1 MRSSHREFIPC
12 FCLSLT
18 SSLLS
23 TFFLLLFSIYKVSLA
38 TLSPLHGDV
47 IWAHDLLLEVWLLG
61 SLVRFCLAVYFLC
74 FFFLWRPIDLN
85 FCFPN
90 LLCKFGGARPLFPFT
105 LSLFHHHQVS
115 LARASERQSLADA
128 LALGHSTL

>member
-61 SLVRFCLAVYFLC
+61 SLVRFCLAVYFLY
-74 FFFLWRPIDLN
+74 FFSS
-85 FCFPN
+85 
-90 LLCKFGGARPLFPFT
+90 GARSISISVSLTCFVNLEARVHYFLS
-105 LSLFHHHQVS
+105 LSLFSITIRFHWHGPRS
-115 LARASERQSLADA
+115 ASPL
-128 LALGHSTL
+128 LTPLL